1 MAKRALADEVVTD
14 TPSNSDSQ
22 RSIQSD
28 LASPEKRFKRLEIV
42 ETPAQVAAIE
52 AEPGVE
58 LKSCKDRKGS
68 TASDHDQG
76 LGALQD
82 VSTGRFMGLDA
93 GAEQLSEWLQLDDDL
108 EDYMVDVVGD
118 QVTAKVRG
126 LMVEVVGCDELHED
140 LLEECYKVLKNAVSK
155 PLQQATDVL
164 SSLDDIKNT
173 FKISLQNVLDQH
185 GGLVR
190 RPK

>member
-1 MAKRALADEVVTD
+1 MLPQQQPRSAHGTQAGQQSAFESTSAPQWLKAKPTHRSEDSE
-14 TPSNSDSQ
+14 SDPTVIS
-22 RSIQSD
+22 
-28 LASPEKRFKRLEIV
+28 
-42 ETPAQVAAIE
+42 
-52 AEPGVE
+52 
-58 LKSCKDRKGS
+58 KGS

-82 VSTGRFMGLDA
+82 VSTDRFMGLDA

-126 LMVEVVGCDELHED
+126 LMVEVVGCDELHEG